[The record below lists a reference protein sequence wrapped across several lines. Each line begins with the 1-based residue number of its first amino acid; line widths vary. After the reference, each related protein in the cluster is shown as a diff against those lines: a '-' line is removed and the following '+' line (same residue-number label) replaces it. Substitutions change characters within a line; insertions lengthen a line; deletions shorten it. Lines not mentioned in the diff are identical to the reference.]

1 MALFEESSSTAKRG
15 AVTLSAV
22 AAALLL
28 TASAGGCHRS
38 TAADL
43 DTRSTFTVAEGDRI
57 VYAVTS
63 DGPIASVSYRD
74 TEGDISTDL
83 DVGDGW
89 TGAARM
95 PTLSTK
101 PAISAVPGAGSTR
114 IHCIITVGDRVV
126 DERTSVGNPP
136 GKVAC
141 GGSVSDAREPVAD
154 TSTGPVVET
163 DIVDPPTYAGR

>member
-1 MALFEESSSTAKRG
+1 MALFEGSSPTPKRG

-22 AAALLL
+22 AAAVLL

-43 DTRSTFTVAEGDRI
+43 DTQSTFTVAEGDR
-57 VYAVTS
+57 VTYSVTS

-74 TEGDISTDL
+74 TEGDVSTDL

-95 PTLSTK
+95 PTPSTQ

-114 IHCIITVGDRVV
+114 IRCIITVGDRVV

-136 GKVAC
+136 GKVVC
-141 GGSVSDAREPVAD
+141 GGSVTAAKEPLED
-154 TSTGPVVET
+154 TTTGPVVET
-163 DIVDPPTYAGR
+163 DIVDPPNHAGR